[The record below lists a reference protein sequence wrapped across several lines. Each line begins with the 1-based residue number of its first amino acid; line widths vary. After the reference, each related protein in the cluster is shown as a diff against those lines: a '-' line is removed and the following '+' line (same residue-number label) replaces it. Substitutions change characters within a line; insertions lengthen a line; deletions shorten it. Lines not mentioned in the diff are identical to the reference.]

1 MNRDSTPPSWR
12 RWVLPALMLALSAP
26 LWLHWGEPALF
37 VAINQAC
44 LLLPAPVWTGLSLL
58 GNAWG
63 VLAITS
69 PLLVLAPRLLW
80 AWLCAVPFGVLF
92 ARLGKGFLD
101 SPRPAALVDNSLFRL
116 VGEKL
121 EVASMP
127 SGHTLTAFAVA
138 SSLYF
143 ALDAPGRA
151 RFAWLWLLAGA
162 VGLSRIAVGAHWP
175 GDVAVGAGLGVIA
188 GLLGNLLWRRLG
200 AVYVQTQGW
209 RLRAVAVLLAATVY
223 VLLDEPLDFVQNT
236 LLQQVL
242 AAVVT
247 GVLLVFAWRQRGVS
261 TQR

>member
-1 MNRDSTPPSWR
+1 MGLNIFSTHGL
-12 RWVLPALMLALSAP
+12 RWAIPIALLALSAP
-26 LWLHWGEPALF
+26 LWLHWGEPGVFL
-37 VAINQAC
+37 AINQAC

-63 VLAITS
+63 VLAVTS

-92 ARLGKGFLD
+92 ARLGKGLLD
-101 SPRPAALVDNSLFRL
+101 SPRPAAVIDNGLFRL

-143 ALDAPGRA
+143 ALDAQRRGR
-151 RFAWLWLLAGA
+151 FVWLWLLAAA

-175 GDVAVGAGLGVIA
+175 GDVAVGACLGVVA
-188 GLLGNLLWRRLG
+188 GMLGNLLWRRLG
-200 AVYVQTQGW
+200 AVYWRARGW
-209 RLRAVAVLLAATVY
+209 RLRSVVLVLLGTAY
-223 VLLDEPLDFVQNT
+223 MLLDEPLDFAENA

-242 AAVVT
+242 AVVVV
-247 GVLLVFAWRQRGVS
+247 GAIAVFAWRQRSEKG
-261 TQR
+261 R

>member
-1 MNRDSTPPSWR
+1 MRNDLPSPSWR
-12 RWVLPALMLALSAP
+12 RWALPVLMLALSAP
-26 LWLHWGEPALF
+26 LWLHQGEPALF

-44 LLLPAPVWTGLSLL
+44 LLLPAPAWTGLSLL
-58 GNAWG
+58 GNTWG
-63 VLAITS
+63 VLAATS

-80 AWLCAVPFGVLF
+80 AWLCAVPFGVVF

-101 SPRPAALVDNSLFRL
+101 SPRPAAVVDNNLFRL

-143 ALDAPGRA
+143 ALDATGRA

-175 GDVAVGAGLGVIA
+175 GDVAVGAGLGVLA

-200 AVYVQTQGW
+200 AVYVQAQGW

-223 VLLDEPLDFVQNT
+223 VLLDEPLDFAENT
-236 LLQQVL
+236 PVQQVL
-242 AAVVT
+242 AAIVA
-247 GVLLVFAWRQRGVS
+247 GVLLVFVWRQRGV
-261 TQR
+261 TAAR